1 MYVVV
6 LDEAKR
12 LLVVAEE
19 LLEPLQERFWKLEVV
34 DRLDGALSVMS
45 SCSP

>member
-1 MYVVV
+1 VYGVV

-19 LLEPLQERFWKLEVV
+19 LLEPLQERFGKLEVV
-34 DRLDGALSVMS
+34 DRLEGK
-45 SCSP
+45 